1 MNRFL
6 IGLVG
11 VLLLMARPSFGD
23 NRQEDVGAI
32 SATNNPEEQA
42 LDKVMMD
49 DDAALDEVNVWI
61 QENNAYATQGAGET
75 KAQLNQRIIARLKT
89 VREGY
94 EGFLKKYPK
103 NARGYLAYGSF
114 LNDIGKEEEAHD
126 QFEKAREL
134 DPKNPAA
141 WNDLA
146 NYYGENGPTTNA
158 FAYYARAVELDPTE
172 PVYYENWA
180 TTVYL
185 YRRDARGFYG
195 INESQVFDKA
205 LALYQ
210 KAIQLDPTNF
220 TLMTDYAESYYGIRP
235 LRTNDALMAWTN
247 ALKIATDD
255 TEREGVYIHLAR
267 VKLAAGRYAE
277 VQAQLDEV
285 TNAAYDALKARLQ
298 RNLKAKENPA
308 TNSVALTV
316 TNSPAGLTNMVNVPL
331 SSTPAKRP

>member
-11 VLLLMARPSFGD
+11 VLLLMAQPSFGD

-75 KAQLNQRIIARLKT
+75 KAQLNQRIITRLKT

-114 LNDIGKEEEAHD
+114 LNDIGEEEAAHD
-126 QFEKAREL
+126 QFERAREL

-185 YRRDARGFYG
+185 YRRDARAFYG

-247 ALKIATDD
+247 ALKIASDD

-267 VKLAAGRYAE
+267 VKLAAGRFAE
-277 VQAQLDEV
+277 VQAHLDAV

-298 RNLKAKENPA
+298 RNLKAKESGA
-308 TNSVALTV
+308 TNSFAFIM
-316 TNSPAGLTNMVNVPL
+316 TNSPAALTNPANVPVG
-331 SSTPAKRP
+331 PAKQP

>member
-1 MNRFL
+1 MNRFI
-6 IGLVG
+6 IGLVAG
-11 VLLLMARPSFGD
+11 LLLVALPSFGD
-23 NRQEDVGAI
+23 NRQDDVGII

-49 DDAALDEVNVWI
+49 DDAALDEINVWI

-75 KAQLNQRIIARLKT
+75 KAQLNQRILARLKT

-94 EGFLKKYPK
+94 AGFLKNYPK
-103 NARGYLAYGSF
+103 SARGYLAYGSF
-114 LNDIGKEEEAHD
+114 LNDIGEEDNAHD
-126 QFEKAREL
+126 QYERSREL
-134 DPKNPAA
+134 NPTNSAA

-158 FAYYARAVELDPTE
+158 FAYYAKAAELDPTE

-185 YRRDARGFYG
+185 YRKDAKEFYH
-195 INESQVFDKA
+195 IDEPQVFDKA

-235 LRTNDALMAWTN
+235 LRTNDALIAWTN
-247 ALKIATDD
+247 ALKIASDD
-255 TEREGVYIHLAR
+255 LEREGVYIHLAR
-267 VKLAAGRYAE
+267 VKIAGGFYADA
-277 VQAQLDEV
+277 QAQLDKI
-285 TNAAYDALKARLQ
+285 TNSTYDALKARLI
-298 RNLKAKENPA
+298 RNLKAKESGA
-308 TNSVALTV
+308 TNGAVMMM
-316 TNSPAGLTNMVNVPL
+316 TNSSASLTNVPVF
-331 SSTPAKRP
+331 SPAASKQP